1 MFSNVGEHFHYLT
14 CNIVTTVFNLNQ
26 NDIFVFVFYH
36 KHFSVYKIA
45 YGFGGRVGGKNM
57 SSLIFYCKIPI
68 LCRFLAK
75 FCDLWHLR

>member
-1 MFSNVGEHFHYLT
+1 MFSNVGGNFHYLT
-14 CNIVTTVFNLNQ
+14 YNIVTTVFNLNQ

-45 YGFGGRVGGKNM
+45 YGFGGHVGKKIM

-75 FCDLWHLR
+75 FV